1 MSWISVPNED
11 ANEKSEVAVAV
22 LCLPLHPGATHLL
35 TDPSSLLMRPDP
47 VVPPLPRP
55 TASNQ
60 LMPLFLF
67 LLLLSLLL
75 MLLLLLPL
83 ML

>member
-1 MSWISVPNED
+1 MSWISVLNED
-11 ANEKSEVAVAV
+11 ANEISEVAVAL

-35 TDPSSLLMRPDP
+35 TDPSSLLTRPDS
-47 VVPPLPRP
+47 VVPLLPRP

-60 LMPLFLF
+60 LVSLFLF
-67 LLLLSLLL
+67 LLLSLLLL